1 MTVTNKRL
9 DLQNCKKRK
18 LLVVTVQ
25 SFLKQGLFDNSL
37 FTPLPQAVAFLLQT
51 AFNTDFHNLGLF

>member
-9 DLQNCKKRK
+9 ELQNCKKK
-18 LLVVTVQ
+18 LLVVTIR

-37 FTPLPQAVAFLLQT
+37 LTPLRQAVAFLLQT